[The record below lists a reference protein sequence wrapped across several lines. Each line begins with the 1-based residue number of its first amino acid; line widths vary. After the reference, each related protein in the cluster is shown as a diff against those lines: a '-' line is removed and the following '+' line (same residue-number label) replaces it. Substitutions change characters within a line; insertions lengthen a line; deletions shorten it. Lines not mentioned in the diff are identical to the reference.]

1 MAQTKTQFG
10 YRSAPRSGS
19 GGREAAEHAVVVVG
33 AGPVGL
39 SLAIDLAQRGQ
50 SVVLLDDADRI
61 GEGSRAICFSKR
73 SLEFW
78 DRLGIGQRMVDKG
91 VVWSVGK
98 IFHGDS
104 QLYQFN
110 LLPEEGHKRPAF
122 INLQQFYAEA
132 YLVDRVEELP
142 AIDLRWRNKVIGL
155 EQRNDHVRADD
166 RDAGWPLS
174 AARRLSSSPATAP
187 VRRCGR
193 WSGAEF
199 AGQVFE
205 DQFLIAD
212 VKMTAEFPTERW
224 FWFDPPFHAGR
235 SALLHK
241 QPDDIWRIDLQLSR
255 YADPAFE
262 KQPENVRPRIARMLG
277 HDKFDFEWISLYKFQ
292 CRRMDRFIHGRVIF
306 AGDAAHQVSPFGARG
321 ANSGLEDAE
330 NIAWKLDRVLRG
342 TSPEALL
349 ESYHTERSAAADENI
364 RESTRSTDFMAPA
377 SHQEARL
384 RKAVLSLAKETEFGK
399 RMVNGGRLSV
409 PSIYDTPLST
419 ADGDAWRGGPRPGAS
434 MPDAPI
440 AAPIWPAD
448 VPDRSFHRRG
458 NAVHAAGVRQ
468 WRGDRCARGRWPI
481 RIGGEGG
488 FADRQGTGW
497 RALRR
502 RTRHRLSAAARR
514 LCRRALPAP
523 DAGRRST
530 PRWRAPPAELRFC
543 HDAVHQ
549 LEFCQAGRCLP
560 RHRRGAS
567 RVERDAKRRPRCRA
581 GAGARQSYRRHRGA
595 AMKPSRSP
603 SGGCSMPASSSNSS
617 NNRIHGLE
625 RRKGLN

>member
-1 MAQTKTQFG
+1 MAQQSKIQFG
-10 YRSAPRSGS
+10 YRRHPDQDRADGDSA
-19 GGREAAEHAVVVVG
+19 HHQVVVVG

-50 SVVLLDDADRI
+50 TVVLLDDADRI

-73 SLEFW
+73 SLEYW

-91 VVWSVGK
+91 VVWSVGR
-98 IFHGDS
+98 IFHGAS

-132 YLVDRVEELP
+132 YLVDRVQELA
-142 AIDLRWRNKVIGL
+142 AIDLRWRNKVTAL
-155 EQRNDHVRADD
+155 EQRNDHVALTVETPDGPYRLRASYVVACD
-166 RDAGWPLS
+166 G
-174 AARRLSSSPATAP
+174 ARSSLRQM
-187 VRRCGR
+187 V
-193 WSGAEF
+193 GAEF
-199 AGQVFE
+199 AGKVFE

-255 YADPAFE
+255 FADPAFE

-292 CRRMDRFIHGRVIF
+292 CRRMDKFVHGRVIF

-330 NIAWKLDRVLRG
+330 NLAWKLDCVLRK

-349 ESYHTERSAAADENI
+349 ESFHIERSAAADENI
-364 RESTRSTDFMAPA
+364 RESTRSTDFMAPN

-399 RMVNGGRLSV
+399 RMINGGRLSV
-409 PSIYDTPLST
+409 PSIYDSPLST
-419 ADGDAWRGGPRPGAS
+419 ADTEVWRGGPRPGAS
-434 MPDAPI
+434 MLDAPV
-440 AAPIWPAD
+440 AARSAD
-448 VPDRSFHRRG
+448 CPYLTDAFIKAGKRFTLLEFANGADAVVPD
-458 NAVHAAGVRQ
+458 GV
-468 WRGDRCARGRWPI
+468 GVI
-481 RIGGEGG
+481 RIGGHDGISDPDDLVRARYDGEP
-488 FADRQGTGW
+488 GT
-497 RALRR
+497 AYLLRPDGYV
-502 RTRHRLSAAARR
+502 AARFR
-514 LCRRALPAP
+514 NPTRSALDAALARAT
-523 DAGRRST
+523 G
-530 PRWRAPPAELRFC
+530 
-543 HDAVHQ
+543 H
-549 LEFCQAGRCLP
+549 
-560 RHRRGAS
+560 
-567 RVERDAKRRPRCRA
+567 
-581 GAGARQSYRRHRGA
+581 
-595 AMKPSRSP
+595 
-603 SGGCSMPASSSNSS
+603 N
-617 NNRIHGLE
+617 
-625 RRKGLN
+625 

>member
-10 YRSAPRSGS
+10 YRRHADQDR
-19 GGREAAEHAVVVVG
+19 AAANLAEHPVVVVG
-33 AGPVGL
+33 AGPVGQ

-110 LLPEEGHKRPAF
+110 LLPEEGHRRPAF

-142 AIDLRWRNKVIGL
+142 AIDLRWRNKVTGL
-155 EQRNDHVRADD
+155 EQRNDHVLLTIETPDGPYRLH
-166 RDAGWPLS
+166 AGFVV
-174 AARRLSSSPATAP
+174 ACDGARSSL
-187 VRRCGR
+187 RRMV
-193 WSGAEF
+193 GAEF

-212 VKMTAEFPTERW
+212 VKMTAAFPTERW

-241 QPDDIWRIDLQLSR
+241 QPDDIWRIDLQLHPD
-255 YADPAFE
+255 ADPIVE
-262 KQPENVRPRIARMLG
+262 KRPENVRPRIARMLG

-292 CRRMDRFIHGRVIF
+292 CRRMDKFLHGRVIF

-364 RESTRSTDFMAPA
+364 RESTRSTDFMAPVTL
-377 SHQEARL
+377 QEARL

-409 PSIYDTPLST
+409 PSIYDTPLSSPDRDT
-419 ADGDAWRGGPRPGAS
+419 WRGGPRPGAS
-434 MPDAPI
+434 MADAPI
-440 AAPIWPAD
+440 ADRSGQPMYLTEAFIKAGTRFTLLEFGNGAAAD
-448 VPDRSFHRRG
+448 VPD
-458 NAVHAAGVRQ
+458 GVE
-468 WRGDRCARGRWPI
+468 AI

-488 FADRQGTGW
+488 LVDAKGLAGVRYDAEPGT
-497 RALRR
+497 AYLLRPDGYV
-502 RTRHRLSAAARR
+502 AARFR
-514 LCRRALPAP
+514 HPTRAAL
-523 DAGRRST
+523 DAALA
-530 PRWRAPPAELRFC
+530 RAT
-543 HDAVHQ
+543 
-549 LEFCQAGRCLP
+549 
-560 RHRRGAS
+560 
-567 RVERDAKRRPRCRA
+567 
-581 GAGARQSYRRHRGA
+581 
-595 AMKPSRSP
+595 
-603 SGGCSMPASSSNSS
+603 
-617 NNRIHGLE
+617 GLDQ
-625 RRKGLN
+625 GLS